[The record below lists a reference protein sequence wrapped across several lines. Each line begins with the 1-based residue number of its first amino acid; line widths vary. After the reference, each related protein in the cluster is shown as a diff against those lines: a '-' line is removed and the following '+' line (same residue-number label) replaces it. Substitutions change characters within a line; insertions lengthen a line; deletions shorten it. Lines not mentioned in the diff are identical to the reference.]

1 MNEMF
6 RGFEFIRAYIY
17 VLLIITK
24 GGWYDHLNKLEQVI
38 KKIKDS
44 GLKCNINNSFFGQT
58 KMEYLGFWVMRNG
71 IHLANKKVEATVNM
85 TQPKTIIQVC
95 TLLVLVNDYRYIWS
109 KLSHSLQPLTALTSN
124 KVTFKWTYV
133 EQNLFEKNKRIV
145 ARDTL
150 LIYPDFNKS
159 FDIHTYAS
167 YFQLGAVII

>member
-58 KMEYLGFWVMRNG
+58 KMEYLGFWVTQNG
-71 IHLANKKVEATVNM
+71 IRPINKKVEAIFNIM
-85 TQPKTIIQVC
+85 PPKIWKQV
-95 TLLVLVNDYRYIWS
+95 
-109 KLSHSLQPLTALTSN
+109 
-124 KVTFKWTYV
+124 
-133 EQNLFEKNKRIV
+133 
-145 ARDTL
+145 
-150 LIYPDFNKS
+150 
-159 FDIHTYAS
+159 
-167 YFQLGAVII
+167 